1 MYVLFAIVDVKL
13 LKLEQP
19 EHCATVSTHTLMSEE
34 VAVSCTVTPPSKNLV
49 AKPIRLPVKLIVE
62 PVEPVV
68 QVEQLQVLAVEP
80 SPRVNQM
87 SHSLLDDP
95 AFKITFVTFFVILVE
110 NIDPDTVPYMCTMLG
125 SPQQSEE

>member
-19 EHCATVSTHTLMSEE
+19 EHYATLSTHTLISEVE
-34 VAVSCTVTPPSKNLV
+34 AASCTVTPPSKNLV

-62 PVEPVV
+62 PVV
-68 QVEQLQVLAVEP
+68 QTKDEQLQVLALEP

>member
-19 EHCATVSTHTLMSEE
+19 EHCATVSTHTLMSEV

-62 PVEPVV
+62 PVV
-68 QVEQLQVLAVEP
+68 QVEQSQVLAVEP

>member
-19 EHCATVSTHTLMSEE
+19 EHCATVSTHTLMSEVE
-34 VAVSCTVTPPSKNLV
+34 AANCIVPPLKDLV

-62 PVEPVV
+62 PVV
-68 QVEQLQVLAVEP
+68 QVEQSQVLAVEP

-95 AFKITFVTFFVILVE
+95 A
-110 NIDPDTVPYMCTMLG
+110 
-125 SPQQSEE
+125 

>member
-1 MYVLFAIVDVKL
+1 MYVLFAIADVKL
-13 LKLEQP
+13 LKLEQL
-19 EHCATVSTHTLMSEE
+19 EHCATVSTHTLMSEV

-62 PVEPVV
+62 PVV
-68 QVEQLQVLAVEP
+68 QVEQSQVLAVEP

-95 AFKITFVTFFVILVE
+95 A
-110 NIDPDTVPYMCTMLG
+110 
-125 SPQQSEE
+125 

>member
-1 MYVLFAIVDVKL
+1 MYVLFAIADVKL
-13 LKLEQP
+13 LKLEQL
-19 EHCATVSTHTLMSEE
+19 EHCATVSTHTLMSEV

-62 PVEPVV
+62 PVV
-68 QVEQLQVLAVEP
+68 QTKDEQLQVLAVEP

-95 AFKITFVTFFVILVE
+95 AFKITSVTFFVILVE

>member
-1 MYVLFAIVDVKL
+1 MYVLFAIADVKL
-13 LKLEQP
+13 LKLEQL
-19 EHCATVSTHTLMSEE
+19 EHCATVSTHTLMSEV

-62 PVEPVV
+62 PVV
-68 QVEQLQVLAVEP
+68 QVEQSQVLAVEP

-95 AFKITFVTFFVILVE
+95 AFKITSVTFFVILVE